1 MKTLRLLSLTLVLS
15 LKACAPLAPVKPPPP
30 PPPPL
35 TLSQLVTAVAKEQ
48 TAFETIHASAQVAA
62 RELGVLNGKLQSIG
76 YFRRIPAQPSV
87 EALDAQLRQLA
98 VHRLLI
104 VKGMHVDVGEAQTPT
119 AQTVLQAGERFA
131 PTVDELRAVLRIQL
145 DLQGAARD
153 IAKYIDIL
161 PDNVDRL
168 LVVVGKQ
175 SLGGDTRVLLEAYYE
190 RPLPPPEVRL
200 VWPSLPERLAAA
212 GLNPQD
218 PLLIKDLKYLEL
230 QKQVELGQNRVADVR
245 RVLAIAA
252 DFPRWQL
259 RWQLFADRAA
269 AVRAMN
275 GNKIMGL

>member
-1 MKTLRLLSLTLVLS
+1 MKTLRLFRLTLSLTLL
-15 LKACAPLAPVKPPPP
+15 ACAPVAPAKPPPP
-30 PPPPL
+30 PAPL
-35 TLSQLVTAVAKEQ
+35 TLSQLVSAVAKEQ
-48 TAFETIHASAQVAA
+48 TAFEAIHASAQVAA
-62 RELGVLNGKLQSIG
+62 RELGALNGKLQSVG
-76 YFRRIPAQPSV
+76 YFRRIPAQPAV

-104 VKGMHVDVGEAQTPT
+104 VKGMHVDLGEAQTPT

-131 PTVDELRAVLRIQL
+131 PSVDELRAVLRIQL

-153 IAKYIDIL
+153 IAKYIDVL
-161 PDNVDRL
+161 PDNIDRL

-212 GLNPQD
+212 GHNPQD
-218 PLLIKDLKYLEL
+218 PLLIKDAKYVEL

-269 AVRAMN
+269 AVKAAN